1 MYYSSK
7 KTEGFT
13 LIELLVS
20 MAIITVITSVVLVN
34 HNKFNGSIFLG
45 NLSYDVALSI
55 RQAQI
60 YGLSV
65 REFGGSF
72 DIGYGV
78 HFDAAAPTSF
88 FIFADIDRNQRYNS
102 STDSIVENLTIT
114 RRNKISKFC
123 ATPFGV
129 GQTDKCT
136 DSGAPITTLDVAF
149 NRPDPEAVI
158 IDDLGI
164 SYASA
169 RIEVMSDEGETRNIV
184 VEGTGQISVQR

>member
-7 KTEGFT
+7 KTAGFT

-20 MAIITVITSVVLVN
+20 MAIITMITSIVLVN
-34 HNKFNGSIFLG
+34 HNKFNGSIFLS

-65 REFGGSF
+65 REFAGTF

-78 HFDAAAPTSF
+78 HFDIATPTSF

-102 STDSIVENLTIT
+102 SVDSIVETLTIT
-114 RRNKISKFC
+114 RRNTISKFC
-123 ATPFGV
+123 ATPFGASPV
-129 GQTDKCT
+129 ERCT
-136 DSGAPITTLDVAF
+136 DSGTPITTLDIAF

-158 IDDLGI
+158 IDNLGT
-164 SYASA
+164 SYTSA
-169 RIEVMSDEGETRNIV
+169 RITVSSSEGDTRSVV
-184 VEGTGQISVQR
+184 VEGTGQISVQ